1 MLGGLPR
8 ARVCPCEDGAPDD
21 APHHMLASPRA
32 PARTGRTKPHS
43 KPTARHGFGVARDT
57 SGPLFAWV
65 KLIVEPPLAFGF
77 SPQWTPQNRPYVD
90 SSKPANGQRPR
101 QALLVSCRAVERQAF
116 SPQGGGHCFLSSA
129 AVMVLVRQ
137 LRGPHFSTC
146 PWWSSRSSIALT
158 AAVSPS
164 SLPQSSTG
172 RFEVSSVLA
181 RS

>member
-1 MLGGLPR
+1 LCGFRRNSSSSSRVAKSAIRRESSRFHACKTPSPLRRLLFKIRSRNRSIRHEDREMNTGELGT
-8 ARVCPCEDGAPDD
+8 DQQ
-21 APHHMLASPRA
+21 A
-32 PARTGRTKPHS
+32 PANS
-43 KPTARHGFGVARDT
+43 HGY
-57 SGPLFAWV
+57 
-65 KLIVEPPLAFGF
+65 PPR
-77 SPQWTPQNRPYVD
+77 WTPQNRPYVD

-101 QALLVSCRAVERQAF
+101 QALLVPCRAVERQAF

-129 AVMVLVRQ
+129 AVTVLVRQ

-146 PWWSSRSSIALT
+146 PWCRSRSSIALT

-172 RFEVSSVLA
+172 RLEVSSVLA